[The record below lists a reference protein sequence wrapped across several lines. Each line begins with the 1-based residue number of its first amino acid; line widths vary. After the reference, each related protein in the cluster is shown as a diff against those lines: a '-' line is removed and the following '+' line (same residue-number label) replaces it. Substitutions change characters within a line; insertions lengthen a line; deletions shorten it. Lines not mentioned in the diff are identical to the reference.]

1 MLRSE
6 RSERLEAWAP
16 GRCSLSTPRRTLLSP
31 VGDAAHWTARHSEV
45 RGVTLVVLSSLA
57 FSTAGFFTRL
67 IDTDVWTMLFW
78 RGLFGGLFI
87 AGYIVW
93 RERAGS
99 VLAFKRIGRAGL
111 VAAACSTAATI
122 CFVNALRETTVADV
136 LVINATAPFMTAGL
150 AWAWT
155 GARERWTTLAASLVA
170 LLGVAVTVG
179 AGLASGHL
187 LGNFL
192 ALLMT
197 ILISTMMVVIRRYRG
212 VDMLPAASLSAFLCA
227 LVVWPWAEPAS
238 ATGWNFFYLVLFGTT
253 QFGLGL
259 LLLTAGTRLISATRS
274 ALIGALETPLAP
286 ALVWLA
292 FAEVPPLATCL
303 GGAIVLAAVV
313 GDLLVTRERS

>member
-1 MLRSE
+1 MSAASVVAMTGDRSQ
-6 RSERLEAWAP
+6 SWQ
-16 GRCSLSTPRRTLLSP
+16 
-31 VGDAAHWTARHSEV
+31 
-45 RGVTLVVLSSLA
+45 GVTLVVLSAFA

-99 VLAFKRIGRAGL
+99 VLAFQRIGRAGL
-111 VAAACSTAATI
+111 VAAGCSTAATI

-170 LLGVAVTVG
+170 LLGVVVTVG
-179 AGLASGHL
+179 AALSSGHL
-187 LGNFL
+187 FGNFL
-192 ALLMT
+192 AFLMT
-197 ILISTMMVVIRRYRG
+197 ILISTMMVVIRRHRD
-212 VDMLPAASLSAFLCA
+212 VSMLPAAALSAFLCA

-238 ATGWNFFYLVLFGTT
+238 ATGWNFFYLALFGTT

-259 LLLTAGTRLISATRS
+259 LLLTTGTRLISATRS
-274 ALIGALETPLAP
+274 ALVGALETPLAP

-292 FAEVPPLATCL
+292 FDEVPPLATCL

-313 GDLLVTRERS
+313 GDLLVTREKS

>member
-1 MLRSE
+1 M
-6 RSERLEAWAP
+6 
-16 GRCSLSTPRRTLLSP
+16 
-31 VGDAAHWTARHSEV
+31 
-45 RGVTLVVLSSLA
+45 
-57 FSTAGFFTRL
+57 
-67 IDTDVWTMLFW
+67 
-78 RGLFGGLFI
+78 
-87 AGYIVW
+87 
-93 RERAGS
+93 
-99 VLAFKRIGRAGL
+99 
-111 VAAACSTAATI
+111 TAA
-122 CFVNALRETTVADV
+122 
-136 LVINATAPFMTAGL
+136 L
-150 AWAWT
+150 AWGWT

-170 LLGVAVTVG
+170 LLGVVVTVG
-179 AGLASGHL
+179 AALASGHL

-197 ILISTMMVVIRRYRG
+197 ILISAMMVVIRRYRG
-212 VDMLPAASLSAFLCA
+212 VDMLPAAARSAFLCA

-259 LLLTAGTRLISATRS
+259 LLLTTGTRLISATRS

-313 GDLLVTRERS
+313 GDLLATRENQ